1 MAGQPRRE
9 RLFET
14 LSDNLRGLI
23 REGVFAPGQRLPSVR
38 QLAHERDVSVATV
51 LKAYRDLED
60 EGYLRARP
68 QAGFYVRSAIRHDD
82 AAMASTDPPARS
94 VEVTTGPLV
103 YEMLRALADP
113 ALVPLGGAIPAPEL
127 LPVDA
132 LRRLL
137 RRRLRGSDAR
147 AEVEAIPA
155 GFGELRRAIARCM
168 LHAGCAEKP
177 DGIVVTNGCLE
188 ALNIALR
195 AVAAPGD
202 TIAVES
208 PTYFG
213 VLQALDDLGLKA
225 LELPTDPR
233 TGVDGE
239 RLLEAARQGR
249 IRAAVLSP
257 TVQNPLGA
265 IMPPA
270 AKRALC
276 EGMASL
282 GVPIIEDDIYG
293 EMGFADSERPPAL
306 KAFDDSGNVLYCSS
320 FSKTLAPGYRVG
332 WIAPGRFLE
341 RAQVLKTSSSFA
353 TSGPAQLAIAD
364 YLGMPGYQSHI
375 RRQKKVFESSLARA
389 MAVIDARFPAA
400 TCMTH
405 PQGGYLL
412 WVQVPGVDSYA
423 LYRRVLER
431 GVTIAPG
438 RLFSAHDAYG
448 DCFRLNCGHP
458 WSARIEGAIGTI
470 ADCARTLAGASSESA
485 PAVAPVR

>member
-1 MAGQPRRE
+1 MAAQSRRE
-9 RLFET
+9 RLFEG
-14 LSDNLRGLI
+14 LSDDLRSLI
-23 REGVFAPGQRLPSVR
+23 REGVFAPGQRLPSLR
-38 QLAHERDVSVATV
+38 TLARERGVSIATV

-68 QAGFYVRSAIRHDD
+68 QAGFYVRSAGRHD
-82 AAMASTDPPARS
+82 AAVMAPTNPPARS

-103 YEMLRALADP
+103 YEMLRAPADP
-113 ALVPLGGAIPAPEL
+113 ALVPLGGAIPAAEL

-137 RRRLRGSDAR
+137 RRRLRGTDAR

-168 LHAGCAEKP
+168 LHAGCTENP
-177 DGIVVTNGCLE
+177 DSVVVTNGCLE
-188 ALNIALR
+188 ALNLALR

-202 TIAVES
+202 TVAVES

-225 LELPTDPR
+225 LELPTDPQ
-233 TGVDGE
+233 TGIDTE
-239 RLLEAARQGR
+239 RLLEAARLGR

-265 IMPPA
+265 IMPVA
-270 AKRALC
+270 GRRTLC
-276 EGMASL
+276 EGMAAL

-293 EMGFADSERPPAL
+293 EMGFAGSERPPAL
-306 KAFDDSGNVLYCSS
+306 KAFDRGGHVLYCSS

-341 RAQVLKTSSSFA
+341 RVQVLKTSSSFA

-375 RRQKKVFESSLARA
+375 RRQKKVFESSLAQA

-400 TCMTH
+400 TRMTH

-423 LYRRVLER
+423 LYRRALER

-438 RLFSAHDAYG
+438 RLFSAHDAYR

-458 WSARIEGAIGTI
+458 WSARIAAAIGVI
-470 ADCARTLAGASSESA
+470 ADCVTELSEAGSEVGLETAS
-485 PAVAPVR
+485 